1 MIPTSSKLSQLSLA
15 CLTLCLLSAC
25 GGNEVAQQSQNAV
38 PAAAPALVATGELQL
53 QSELVSAELDPALQ
67 ASPHFQVA
75 PVVLPAP
82 PDLDSK
88 GQANSAQYR
97 PAESFYENGAM
108 PVHGKDFA
116 LAKLQKAPKYSLPP
130 APADGSTQTIVPM
143 AGSGTVVT
151 YTPAQIR
158 AAYGLS
164 TVGSTVTGLSAAQ
177 AANLGAGQTIYIVDA
192 YHNPN
197 TVAEL
202 TAFNQKF
209 GLPTCTTKSAS
220 LPLPA
225 ASTAGCE
232 LIIAYSNGN
241 AGLNSAAPAYN
252 SGWATEIALDVQW
265 AHAIAPMA
273 RIVLIEAIDASVN
286 NLTSAVRL
294 ANAMGPGVVSMSFGA
309 VEGSWVSSLD
319 STFTGSKMLYL
330 AATGDYGTQVNWPSV
345 SPNVIAVGGTSLSY
359 SGTGSRT
366 ENGWSNTGGGTSAYV
381 ATPSYQTSAVPG
393 MGNRGRRAVA
403 DVGFNAD
410 PNTGQYV
417 ATIANGSTTVN
428 WLSGGGTSISAPQWA
443 GIMAIA
449 NANLVKNGKSALS
462 SAHSL
467 LYTQIATNASSY
479 ASAFADVKSGSN
491 GSCGT
496 CSATTGYDQ
505 LVGLGT
511 PNVAN
516 LVNLINGGSAP
527 ATAPVVNSASVT
539 GKVGTALSFT
549 VSASSANPL
558 TYSLTGAPA
567 GMSINSS
574 GVLSWATPVAGSYSV
589 IVKATDS
596 KTNLSGQGTYS
607 IKIDPATPPVVTA
620 ASITGKVGTALS
632 YKLSYTSANAV
643 SFSLTGAPSGLS
655 IASNGTLSWASPVA
669 GNYSVSVTATD
680 TVTKLTGSAKLSIS
694 IAAATPPTVTVSNI
708 TGKAGVALSANV
720 STNSTNPVT
729 YGLTGAPS
737 GMTISSTGVI
747 SWANPVAG
755 NYSVTVNATDSK
767 TNLTGKATI
776 SVTISAATAPVVS
789 PASISGKAGVAL
801 STTVTVSNAN
811 PVTYSL
817 TGAPSGMT
825 ISTTGVISW
834 ANPLAGNYSV
844 TVNAL
849 DSKTGLTGKAIISFA
864 IAAATAPVINAATVN
879 GKVGSAL
886 SYTVTATSSN
896 PLSYTLTGAPAG
908 MSISSTGVISWA
920 SPIAGTYSV
929 TVKATDSKTGLS
941 GQAVLTIVI
950 ASNTLSITAP
960 NVSGS
965 VGKAISGNITYSAP
979 GASSISVNLSGV
991 PLGMSFVMSAGNIA
1005 YSWASP
1011 VAGTYT
1017 IKVSAKDN
1025 LGRTATVNMVVTIK

>member
-1 MIPTSSKLSQLSLA
+1 MIPISSKLSQLSLA
-15 CLTLCLLSAC
+15 CLALFLLSAC
-25 GGNEVAQQSQNAV
+25 GGNNVSQQSQNAV

-75 PVVLPAP
+75 PVVLLAPA
-82 PDLDSK
+82 DLDSK
-88 GQANSAQYR
+88 GQANSAHYR

-232 LIIAYSNGN
+232 LVIAYANGS

-273 RIVLIEAIDASVN
+273 RIVLIEAIDASLN

-381 ATPSYQTSAVPG
+381 ATPSYQSSAVPG

-449 NANLVKNGKSALS
+449 NANLVKNGKSVLS

-467 LYTQIATNASSY
+467 LYTQIATNATSY

-491 GSCGT
+491 GSCST

-527 ATAPVVNSASVT
+527 ASAPVVNSASVS
-539 GKVGTALSFT
+539 GKVGTALTFT
-549 VSASSANPL
+549 VSASSANAL
-558 TYSLTGAPA
+558 TYSLSGAPT

-574 GVLSWATPVAGSYSV
+574 GVVSWTTPVAGNYSV

-596 KTNLSGQGTYS
+596 KTNLSGQGTYG
-607 IKIDPATPPVVTA
+607 IKIEAATPPVVTA

-643 SFSLTGAPSGLS
+643 SFSLTGAPSGMS
-655 IASNGTLSWASPVA
+655 
-669 GNYSVSVTATD
+669 
-680 TVTKLTGSAKLSIS
+680 
-694 IAAATPPTVTVSNI
+694 
-708 TGKAGVALSANV
+708 
-720 STNSTNPVT
+720 
-729 YGLTGAPS
+729 
-737 GMTISSTGVI
+737 ISSTGVI

-755 NYSVTVNATDSK
+755 NYR
-767 TNLTGKATI
+767 
-776 SVTISAATAPVVS
+776 VTI
-789 PASISGKAGVAL
+789 
-801 STTVTVSNAN
+801 
-811 PVTYSL
+811 
-817 TGAPSGMT
+817 
-825 ISTTGVISW
+825 
-834 ANPLAGNYSV
+834 
-844 TVNAL
+844 NAL
-849 DSKTGLTGKAIISFA
+849 DSKTGLTGKASISVV

-896 PLSYTLTGAPAG
+896 PLSYTLIGAPAG

-920 SPIAGTYSV
+920 SPLAGTYSV
-929 TVKATDSKTGLS
+929 TVKCSDSKTGLS

-1017 IKVSAKDN
+1017 VKVSAQDN

>member
-1 MIPTSSKLSQLSLA
+1 MIPISSKLSQLSLA
-15 CLTLCLLSAC
+15 CLALFLLSAC
-25 GGNEVAQQSQNAV
+25 GGNNVSQQSQNAV

-75 PVVLPAP
+75 PVVLLAPA
-82 PDLDSK
+82 DLDSK
-88 GQANSAQYR
+88 GQANSAHYR

-232 LIIAYSNGN
+232 LVIAYANGS

-273 RIVLIEAIDASVN
+273 RIVLIEAIDASLN

-381 ATPSYQTSAVPG
+381 ATPSYQSSAVPG

-449 NANLVKNGKSALS
+449 NANLVKNGKSVLS

-467 LYTQIATNASSY
+467 LYTQIATNATSY

-491 GSCGT
+491 GSCST

-527 ATAPVVNSASVT
+527 ASAPVVNSASVS
-539 GKVGTALSFT
+539 GKVGTALTFT
-549 VSASSANPL
+549 VSASSANAL
-558 TYSLTGAPA
+558 TYSLSGAPT

-574 GVLSWATPVAGSYSV
+574 GVVSWTTPVAGNYSV

-596 KTNLSGQGTYS
+596 KTNLSGQGTYG
-607 IKIDPATPPVVTA
+607 IKIEAATPPVVTA

-643 SFSLTGAPSGLS
+643 SFSLTGAPSGMS
-655 IASNGTLSWASPVA
+655 
-669 GNYSVSVTATD
+669 
-680 TVTKLTGSAKLSIS
+680 
-694 IAAATPPTVTVSNI
+694 
-708 TGKAGVALSANV
+708 
-720 STNSTNPVT
+720 
-729 YGLTGAPS
+729 
-737 GMTISSTGVI
+737 ISSTGVI

-755 NYSVTVNATDSK
+755 NYR
-767 TNLTGKATI
+767 
-776 SVTISAATAPVVS
+776 VTI
-789 PASISGKAGVAL
+789 
-801 STTVTVSNAN
+801 
-811 PVTYSL
+811 
-817 TGAPSGMT
+817 
-825 ISTTGVISW
+825 
-834 ANPLAGNYSV
+834 
-844 TVNAL
+844 NAL
-849 DSKTGLTGKAIISFA
+849 DSKTGLTGKASISVV

-896 PLSYTLTGAPAG
+896 PLSYTLSGAPAG
-908 MSISSTGVISWA
+908 MSISSAGVVSWA
-920 SPIAGTYSV
+920 SPLAGTYSV
-929 TVKATDSKTGLS
+929 TVKGSDSKTGLS

-1017 IKVSAKDN
+1017 IKVSAQDN
-1025 LGRTATVNMVVTIK
+1025 LGRTATANMVVTIK